1 MARTVINT
9 DDHTQGVLDALVSL
23 PFAVGDGEAPRNADK
38 TEIDPPFVV
47 LYPISGGT
55 FDGPL
60 SDSQADVHMV
70 YQVTSVGITRFS
82 AQAAIDLVR
91 AILFDK
97 SNVTIT
103 GRSIRD
109 IRLTTPFSGI
119 IRDDDLPDPLF
130 YGYDRYE
137 LDTTPS

>member
-1 MARTVINT
+1 MARTT
-9 DDHTQGVLDALVSL
+9 TLLEDHTQGILTALAPVPIPL
-23 PFAVGDGEAPRNADK
+23 GDGVAPRNPDQ

-47 LYPISGGT
+47 LYSLPGGR

-60 SDSQADVHMV
+60 PDSQADVV
-70 YQVTSVGITRFS
+70 LIYQITAVGETRQQAQVALDICRGLMKKANVIIPNRKVRDLKHITP
-82 AQAAIDLVR
+82 
-91 AILFDK
+91 
-97 SNVTIT
+97 N
-103 GRSIRD
+103 
-109 IRLTTPFSGI
+109 SGV

>member
-9 DDHTQGVLDALVSL
+9 DDHTQGLLDALAAL
-23 PFAVGDGEAPRNADK
+23 PFPVGDAVMPRGANK
-38 TEIDPPFVV
+38 EETDPPFVV
-47 LYPISGGT
+47 LYPIVGGS

-60 SDSQADVHMV
+60 SDTQADVHLN
-70 YQVTSVGITRFS
+70 YQVTSVGETRFS
-82 AQAAIDLVR
+82 AQAALDLVR
-91 AILFDK
+91 AILLDK

-109 IRLTTPFSGI
+109 IRLVTPFAGV
-119 IRDDDLPDPLF
+119 IRDDDLPNPLF

-137 LDTTPS
+137 LDTTPV